1 MVTQTITHEA
11 VPFTVHSQQHD
22 GSLDLALLGEL
33 DLACS
38 DMLDPSESEGDEQIS
53 KVTVD
58 ITELDFID
66 TSGVRALLGLR
77 SRNLRLGRT
86 VELVNPSALV
96 KRVVTLFGRADVL
109 EPS

>member
-1 MVTQTITHEA
+1 MLSQTLTHDA
-11 VPFTVHSQQHD
+11 VPFALHTHQQD
-22 GSLDLALLGEL
+22 ESLDLALHGEL
-33 DLACS
+33 DLACCN
-38 DMLDPSESEGDEQIS
+38 MLDASESETNTAIS

-58 ITELDFID
+58 IADLDFID

-96 KRVVTLFGRADVL
+96 TRVVTLFGRADVL

>member
-1 MVTQTITHEA
+1 MVSQTLTHEA
-11 VPFTVHSQQHD
+11 VPFALHTNQHD
-22 GSLDLALLGEL
+22 DSLDLALWGEL

-38 DMLDPSESEGDEQIS
+38 DMLDPSESESAPGIS

-58 ITELDFID
+58 IRELDFID
-66 TSGVRALLGLR
+66 TTGVRALLGLR
-77 SRNLRLGRT
+77 SRNLSLGRS

-96 KRVVTLFGRADVL
+96 TRVMTLFGRADVL